1 VKGVRKAH
9 LFKGTKGTISIKDAR
24 SAKGDVIGFRVY
36 AVNLDGTLYD
46 PDGRAFYV
54 KVGDPQED
62 QVLNFEVTAFKQKG
76 DSAIQNKDITY
87 TKDDD
92 TKVTNL
98 DIVGYNAEADK
109 EFKNHF
115 INIQKK
121 ELTKGGQY
129 HLQWYWAGK
138 NPRVRRDSEGTN
150 DHSTTSTFAPV
161 EGTDT
166 ELAELFDFM
175 YTPNDGTAE
184 QPIDLGDAT
193 KCPWYSLRFTDGWIN
208 TAASYHGEYNNVKVT
223 LLDAARLQNDSTYH
237 LKLVVKLHDADGVV
251 SVVNTI
257 YVNVTKRMPNRL
269 PEAFKVRIGQE
280 DVVNKVC
287 FYLRPSRESQT
298 WDINNWFDVDATD
311 GKYGLIDAIG
321 LASADD
327 DATAGKWNTGNYGN
341 YVNGGYGGKEQAR
354 TTRSQGVNYTS
365 KKSLRWAQDVRPYN
379 FEEMFV
385 GLVDENRVFDVD
397 YKFVFP
403 GAGSVKVAASAGY
416 GEPDDAEADFTKDA
430 VSLYSQKMPA
440 PIFYTGLD
448 ELKKQTTL
456 YPGYY
461 LPLVYYGVMDKWNS
475 TSKML
480 SVKAGYTYHDINFVM
495 KNGKVVADEKGSTTD
510 YEVTP
515 NYFDANGNFV
525 AEADAAFKCYFKCA
539 IDNNFA
545 AGFRTQLPASEFKQ
559 FKNDAWV
566 DATVTVPTGE
576 KADEIGLKSTNPIP
590 YGIAFTL
597 YVDSIGVTWVSN
609 LAAYT
614 QVEATGASYF
624 MTNFYGSSYGNPG
637 FTKAWT
643 SNSSDRSKD
652 IVKDKVD
659 QNGKSFYTDTL
670 TYMNPT
676 LADYNTSTGFV
687 FNSVVNNWGDKVR
700 WLGLAGL
707 TDPYIKK
714 VTINKKSGKVELS
727 EANKNLDRINDYFT
741 VTPTSTVNGK
751 FGLKFTPKVNSLNPT
766 EFHMFEFE
774 LANKAK
780 IVHQWGHSQDINTDA
795 PKIYWGDPNS
805 IDNINSARR
814 SR

>member
-1 VKGVRKAH
+1 
-9 LFKGTKGTISIKDAR
+9 
-24 SAKGDVIGFRVY
+24 
-36 AVNLDGTLYD
+36 
-46 PDGRAFYV
+46 
-54 KVGDPQED
+54 
-62 QVLNFEVTAFKQKG
+62 
-76 DSAIQNKDITY
+76 
-87 TKDDD
+87 
-92 TKVTNL
+92 
-98 DIVGYNAEADK
+98 
-109 EFKNHF
+109 
-115 INIQKK
+115 
-121 ELTKGGQY
+121 
-129 HLQWYWAGK
+129 
-138 NPRVRRDSEGTN
+138 
-150 DHSTTSTFAPV
+150 
-161 EGTDT
+161 
-166 ELAELFDFM
+166 M
-175 YTPNDGTAE
+175 
-184 QPIDLGDAT
+184 
-193 KCPWYSLRFTDGWIN
+193 
-208 TAASYHGEYNNVKVT
+208 
-223 LLDAARLQNDSTYH
+223 
-237 LKLVVKLHDADGVV
+237 
-251 SVVNTI
+251 
-257 YVNVTKRMPNRL
+257 
-269 PEAFKVRIGQE
+269 
-280 DVVNKVC
+280 VNKVC

-341 YVNGGYGGKEQAR
+341 YVNGGYGDKEQAR
-354 TTRSQGVNYTS
+354 ATRSQGVNYTS

-475 TSKML
+475 DSKML

-525 AEADAAFKCYFKCA
+525 DADHAAFKCYFKCA
-539 IDNNFA
+539 IDKNFA
-545 AGFRTQLPASEFKQ
+545 AGFRTVTPADEFKQ
-559 FKNDAWV
+559 FDPANNTWKT
-566 DATVTVPTGE
+566 ATITVPTGE
-576 KADEIGLKSTNPIP
+576 KAEEIGTKAANPIP

-670 TYMNPT
+670 NYMNPT
-676 LADYNTSTGFV
+676 LAGYNASTGFV
-687 FNSVVNNWGDKVR
+687 FNSVVNNWGDNVR

-707 TDPYIKK
+707 TDPYIKQ
-714 VTINKKSGKVELS
+714 VTINKKSGTVVLS
-727 EANKNLDRINDYFT
+727 EANKNLDRITDYFT
-741 VTPTSTVNGK
+741 VTPTSTITGNGK

-766 EFHMFEFE
+766 EFHMFVFE